1 MDQFLYQPFF
11 FFFCFLRRF
20 TTKGNMVSWFGVPDP
35 ESVFSTIQS
44 CLKRGLTKLE
54 VLAGA
59 LLSLEKKALG

>member
-1 MDQFLYQPFF
+1 
-11 FFFCFLRRF
+11 
-20 TTKGNMVSWFGVPDP
+20 MVSWFGVPEP